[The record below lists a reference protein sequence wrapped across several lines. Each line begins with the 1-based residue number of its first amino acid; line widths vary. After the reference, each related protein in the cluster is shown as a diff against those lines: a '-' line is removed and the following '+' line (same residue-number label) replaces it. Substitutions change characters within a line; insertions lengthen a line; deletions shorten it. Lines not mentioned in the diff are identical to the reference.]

1 MGHYCYLLE
10 CADGSYYTGWTLDP
24 QRREKQHNSG
34 RGAKYTALHRPVHLV
49 YIEEVPD
56 LSAALKRE
64 RAIKSLT
71 HKQKAALAK
80 NYRQAIMNSTP
91 KEVTVL
97 SPGRVNLLG
106 EHVDYNDGL
115 VFPAAIDREVTIHA
129 VALEEPVVRI
139 KATDL
144 NESVVFCLEG
154 LDKKIDVDGSPLPGW
169 ALYPAGVALVLQSH
183 GLKVSGC
190 EVEFTSTV
198 PIGAGLS
205 SSAAVEVG
213 FAVMW
218 EALGGWK
225 LDRITLAQYAQE
237 AEVKYAGVNCGLM
250 DQFAAANGVADHA
263 LLFDTRS
270 LEWKPVKLPKGTR
283 IVIANSGVHHNL
295 ASSEYNTRHNECN
308 QAVEI
313 LKRSYPAIKALRDVS
328 PEQLEAAKS
337 DLPENVY
344 KRARHVVNE
353 YKRVMKAV
361 DYLDKNDSKGFGQ
374 ILFETHASLR
384 DDYEVSCPETD
395 LLVEIAQKI
404 EGCLGARITGG
415 GFGGCTVNLVK
426 EKAVEPFIAALKA
439 EYLART
445 GIDAAIFP
453 CKAAEGAHVVQSVH

>member
-10 CADGSYYTGWTLDP
+10 CVDGSFYTGWTLDP
-24 QRREKQHNSG
+24 ARREKQLNSG
-34 RGAKYTALHRPVHLV
+34 KGSRFTALHRPVHLV
-49 YIEEVPD
+49 YVEEVPD

-64 RAIKSLT
+64 RALKKLS
-71 HKQKAALAK
+71 HKQKAALAEK
-80 NYRQAIMNSTP
+80 YRQVQMSSTP

-129 VALEEPVVRI
+129 AAVEESIISIRA
-139 KATDL
+139 KDL
-144 NESVVFCLEG
+144 QESVRVR
-154 LDKKIDVDGSPLPGW
+154 LDELGKKTDASGAALPGW
-169 ALYPAGVALVLQSH
+169 ALYPIGVAWVLQNH

-190 EVEFTSTV
+190 EAVFTSTV

-225 LDRITLAQYAQE
+225 LDRITLAQNAQE

-250 DQFAAANGVADHA
+250 DQFAEANGVENHA

-270 LEWKPVKLPKGTR
+270 LEWKPVKLPAGTR
-283 IVIANSGVHHNL
+283 IVIANSEVHHNL

-308 QAVEI
+308 QAVAI
-313 LKRSYPAIKALRDVS
+313 LKETYPAIKALRDVS
-328 PEQLEAAKS
+328 PEQLEAVKTKM
-337 DLPENVY
+337 PENVY

-353 YKRVMKAV
+353 YVRVMKAV
-361 DYLDKNDSKGFGQ
+361 ECLDKNDSQGFGR
-374 ILFETHASLR
+374 IMYETHASLR
-384 DDYEVSCPETD
+384 DDYEVSCRETD
-395 LLVEIAQKI
+395 ILVEIAATI
-404 EGCLGARITGG
+404 PGCLGARITGG

-426 EKAVEPFIAALKA
+426 EKAVEAFIAALKA

-445 GIDAAIFP
+445 GIDAEIFP
-453 CKAAEGAHVVQSVH
+453 CKAAEGAHVTSAK